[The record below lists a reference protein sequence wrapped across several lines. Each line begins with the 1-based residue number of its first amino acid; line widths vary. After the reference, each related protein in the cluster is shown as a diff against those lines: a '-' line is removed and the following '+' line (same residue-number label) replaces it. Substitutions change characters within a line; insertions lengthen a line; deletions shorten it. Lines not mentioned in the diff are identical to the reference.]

1 MSAAIAETRLRRR
14 GIIRRR
20 LLRWRAII
28 TYLLIGLLLT
38 VLASISIGPVYIPPS
53 EILEIFAHELGL
65 DTAFSEA
72 HMKILLQ
79 VRLPRAILGA
89 LVGAALS
96 IAGVIVQGLFRNPL
110 ADPYV
115 LGVSSGSAF
124 GAALTLTFLPA
135 FIGVYTTP
143 LAAFLG
149 GLLAISLVYGI
160 LRLCGR
166 FTANALLLA
175 GVAVSYLFSAMLS
188 AVIWIS
194 SRDSHKILLWI
205 MGGLWGAD
213 WLKVKIASPIILPCA
228 FIAFTYSRDLN
239 ALLLGEE
246 LAQSL
251 GVNVN
256 MLEKLL
262 PTLAALITSAAVSF
276 SGAIGFIGLMMPH
289 IMRLIVGPDHRI
301 LIPSSALAG
310 GIFLMWADVLA
321 RYLMEIPIGVIT
333 AMAGTPFF
341 IYLMRRGRSL

>member
-1 MSAAIAETRLRRR
+1 MGAVIAETRFERY

-28 TYLLIGLLLT
+28 TYLLTGLLLT
-38 VLASISIGPVYIPPS
+38 LLISISIGPVYIPPS
-53 EILEIFAHELGL
+53 EILGIFAHELGFNA
-65 DTAFSEA
+65 AFSEA

-96 IAGVIVQGLFRNPL
+96 LAGVIVQGLFRNQL

-115 LGVSSGSAF
+115 LGVSSGAAL
-124 GAALTLTFLPA
+124 GAALSLTFLPA

-143 LAAFLG
+143 LAAFIG
-149 GLLAISLVYGI
+149 GLAAIFLVYNI
-160 LRLCGR
+160 VKLCGR

-175 GVAVSYLFSAMLS
+175 GIAVAYLFSAILS

-194 SRDSHKILLWI
+194 SRDSQGILLWI

-213 WLKVKIASPIILPCA
+213 WLKVEIASPIILSCA
-228 FIAFTYSRDLN
+228 FIAFAYSRDLN

-256 MLEKLL
+256 LLEKLL
-262 PTLAALITSAAVSF
+262 PILAALITSAAVSF

-310 GIFLMWADVLA
+310 GIFLMWADMLA

-341 IYLMRRGRSL
+341 IYLMRRGRNL